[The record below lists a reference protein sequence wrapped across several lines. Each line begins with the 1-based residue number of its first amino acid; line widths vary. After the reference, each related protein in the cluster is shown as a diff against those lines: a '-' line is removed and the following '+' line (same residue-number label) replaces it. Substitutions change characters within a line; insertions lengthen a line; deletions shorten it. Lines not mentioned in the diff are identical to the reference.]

1 MKALRRLM
9 LNMKWRKFSSQMI
22 MTGRRETLKM
32 RMMLEQRIR
41 NLLMSVKH
49 SALKRQINE
58 FIKMKQNKISIS
70 KQRKQTNK
78 ET

>member
-41 NLLMSVKH
+41 NLLMRESLTGRKC
-49 SALKRQINE
+49 SLREGRRQFYAQVFKCYKNPNE
-58 FIKMKQNKISIS
+58 LCKI
-70 KQRKQTNK
+70 
-78 ET
+78 